1 MKTFDE
7 EYKKT
12 SQKMSDVVLEYAAQF
27 IAEDYLEEYR
37 RAKRRPRAVFI
48 PRELDDRLYQK
59 IDKLE
64 KREIYQRK
72 FRLLKQT
79 IRHIVFGAGCA
90 AILFVIFIFSVE
102 PIRKAIFEFVMN

>member
-12 SQKMSDVVLEYAAQF
+12 SQKMADIVLEYAAQF

-37 RAKRRPRAVFI
+37 RAKKRPRTVSV

-64 KREIYQRK
+64 KQEGYQRK
-72 FRLLKQT
+72 FRHFKRT
-79 IRHIVFGAGCA
+79 VRNIVFGVGCV
-90 AILFVIFIFSVE
+90 AILFVIFMFSVE
-102 PIRKAIFEFVMN
+102 PVRQAILEFIIG

>member
-12 SQKMSDVVLEYAAQF
+12 SQKMADVVLEYAAQF

-37 RAKRRPRAVFI
+37 RAKKRPHTIFV
-48 PRELDDRLYQK
+48 PKELDDKLYQK

-64 KREIYQRK
+64 KREISQRK
-72 FRLLKQT
+72 LRLFKKA
-79 IRHIVFGAGCA
+79 IKNIIFGIGCIAIV
-90 AILFVIFIFSVE
+90 FVIFVFSAD
-102 PIRKAIFEFVMN
+102 PIRQAVFEFFLI